1 MEFAKIENNIVVN
14 VEVADQEHI
23 DTLEGTYIASPSN
36 GTYAGIGYTYDE
48 VNKVFIAPKPFE
60 SWVLDNNYKWQAP
73 TVMPNDGNKYY
84 WDEENLKWTK
94 I

>member
-23 DTLEGTYIASPSN
+23 DTLEGTYIATPSN
-36 GTYAGIGYTYDE
+36 GTYANKGFTYDD
-48 VNKVFIAPKPFE
+48 VNKVFIAPKPFV
-60 SWVLDNNYKWQAP
+60 SWILDNNYKWQAP
-73 TVMPNDGNKYY
+73 KVMPNDGNKYY